1 MPNKERKRRK
11 SAVQPFTQEVQRV
24 RVPEEGEMLGEVVQL
39 LGHDTLRIKC
49 ADGRVRICRIPGR
62 MIKKTWIKE
71 GDIVI
76 VVPWDFQFETRGDV
90 IWRYTQGQV
99 QWLEKKG
106 YMNF

>member
-1 MPNKERKRRK
+1 MPKKEKGK
-11 SAVQPFTQEVQRV
+11 KGSGDSSIQEVQRV
-24 RVPEEGEMLGEVVQL
+24 RVPEEGELLGEVVQL
-39 LGHDTLRIKC
+39 LGHETLRVRC
-49 ADGRVRICRIPGR
+49 ADGKIRLCRIPGR

-71 GDIVI
+71 GDIVLI
-76 VVPWDFQFETRGDV
+76 VPWDFQYETRGDI